1 MTEIPRDDDPA
12 SKEDVEKLRQEMHER
27 FGQTERSVEA
37 MRGQNSAEH
46 GSLFS
51 KLSYITEML
60 VWVKTKWIQF
70 TRTPDRSDK
79 P

>member
-1 MTEIPRDDDPA
+1 MTETPKDEPA
-12 SKEDVEKLRQEMHER
+12 TKEDVEKLRQEMHHR
-27 FGQTERSVEA
+27 FEQSDRSMEG

-51 KLSYITEML
+51 KLTYITEML
-60 VWVKTKWIQF
+60 VWVKTKWVQF
-70 TRTPDRSDK
+70 TRMPDRHDK